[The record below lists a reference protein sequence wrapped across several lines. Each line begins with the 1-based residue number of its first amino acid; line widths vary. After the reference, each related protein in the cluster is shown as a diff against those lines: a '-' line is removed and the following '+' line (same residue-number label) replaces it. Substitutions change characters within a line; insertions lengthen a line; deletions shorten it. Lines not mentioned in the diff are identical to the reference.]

1 MIPPLLLDVQPHH
14 YVLDMCAA
22 PGSKSVQILEALH
35 AVDKPSGLFIANDAD
50 YKRCHMLVHQ
60 SLGRIGSPNMM
71 VMNQDASMFVSI
83 KKTAPD
89 GSLTTLKFD
98 RILTDVPCSG
108 DATLRKNLAIWSS
121 KTCFL
126 CCFYHPFLIV
136 SLHRMGYRRW
146 HRSSSVCLFDNMY
159 SRRKANDT
167 YQTSTPHLDARHSV
181 AQTGWQNSLLHL
193 FFESYRKRSRRERRS
208 LGTCR

>member
-1 MIPPLLLDVQPHH
+1 MDSDGALDLQGNLSRQEAVSMIPPLLLDVKPHH

-35 AVDKPSGLFIANDAD
+35 AADRPSGLFIANDAD

-71 VMNQDASMFVSI
+71 VMNQDASMFVTI
-83 KKTAPD
+83 KGKKEVNDDNAPQP
-89 GSLTTLKFD
+89 TLKFD

-121 KTCFL
+121 QCFPVYRSNMTAL
-126 CCFYHPFLIV
+126 AEPLR
-136 SLHRMGYRRW
+136 RMG
-146 HRSSSVCLFDNMY
+146 
-159 SRRKANDT
+159 SR
-167 YQTSTPHLDARHSV
+167 
-181 AQTGWQNSLLHL
+181 
-193 FFESYRKRSRRERRS
+193 
-208 LGTCR
+208 